1 MDHIHESEPNCT
13 ASYIDETIGF
23 VKIRLEQYETDA
35 ANDRVKSLVRL
46 LDKTVS
52 LGNEMTLKESFGTQ
66 DLDAF
71 AEEQRLTGALVLDEN
86 LNVVMQTTKG
96 GNAMPLWEKLIDSPY
111 VHNIVDYPKDILDP
125 SGRKWDTL

>member
-1 MDHIHESEPNCT
+1 
-13 ASYIDETIGF
+13 
-23 VKIRLEQYETDA
+23 
-35 ANDRVKSLVRL
+35 
-46 LDKTVS
+46 
-52 LGNEMTLKESFGTQ
+52 MTLKESFGTQ
-66 DLDAF
+66 DLDSF

-111 VHNIVDYPKDILDP
+111 VHNIVDYPKKDILDP

>member
-1 MDHIHESEPNCT
+1 M
-13 ASYIDETIGF
+13 DETIGF

-52 LGNEMTLKESFGTQ
+52 LGNEMTLKEGFGTQ

-96 GNAMPLWEKLIDSPY
+96 GDAMPLWEKLIDSAY
-111 VHNIVDYPKDILDP
+111 VRNIVEYPKRHTRPVWKKMGYSMILP
-125 SGRKWDTL
+125 RWHARMHRVS